1 MHTIRVAVFT
11 GRMSKSRAAME
22 AEARARGIDAQ
33 PRVTH
38 LTTHVVVG
46 DRPGNTKLD
55 AAKKYG
61 AEVIS
66 ESQYRRAMAEGKVP
80 GGTTQAN
87 VPAEP
92 ERDAPKEAKRAR
104 RRKAQAG
111 WLKPLKAAGRG
122 IGF

>member
-11 GRMSKSRAAME
+11 GSMSKSRAAME
-22 AEARARGIDAQ
+22 AEARALGIDAQ

-61 AEVIS
+61 AEVLS
-66 ESQYRRAMAEGKVP
+66 ESQYRSAIAEGKVP
-80 GGTTQAN
+80 GGTKKAN
-87 VPAEP
+87 LPAE
-92 ERDAPKEAKRAR
+92 RDQEALKETKRAR